1 MRTPILLGANPKIA
15 KTSAWVPVRFDNWKL
30 VVEGRVDST
39 LTLYC
44 QVPESGD
51 ETIHT
56 INGNG
61 EIKSIGPSIVRAEMK
76 ERGTERIISVFA
88 EEIP

>member
-1 MRTPILLGANPKIA
+1 MRTPILLGANPKTA
-15 KTSAWVPVRFDNWKL
+15 KSSAWVPVRFENWRL

-39 LTLYC
+39 LALYC

-56 INGNG
+56 VNGNG
-61 EIKSIGPSIVRAEMK
+61 ELKSIGPSIVRAEMK
-76 ERGTERIISVFA
+76 ERGSENAISLFA
-88 EEIP
+88 EEIT

>member
-1 MRTPILLGANPKIA
+1 MRTPILLGANPKTA
-15 KTSAWVPVRFDNWKL
+15 KTSAWVPVRFDNWRL
-30 VVEGRVDST
+30 VVEGRKDSV
-39 LTLYC
+39 LALYC

-61 EIKSIGPSIVRAEMK
+61 ELKHIGPSIVRAEMK
-76 ERGTERIISVFA
+76 ERGSENAISVFA